1 MKIKQSLL
9 MKRTQSLQRQKRQY
23 DSTVSTARDKH
34 KEIVSEAK
42 AQAGEHANQVDWET
56 GQVKSKYQAMKDDV
70 IRKMKEMWSDVTNKY
85 EDIEKLCK
93 QQSRGDKKYSFK
105 KI

>member
-1 MKIKQSLL
+1 M
-9 MKRTQSLQRQKRQY
+9 
-23 DSTVSTARDKH
+23 
-34 KEIVSEAK
+34 SEAK

-85 EDIEKLCK
+85 EDMKTSASNKVEEIKIQFQENLK
-93 QQSRGDKKYSFK
+93 SRKSCY
-105 KI
+105 